1 MLEGRYGELSFR
13 FMQGNCVLS
22 YFDAAG
28 YRQQA
33 RTVKRPEDNWRDG
46 ANVVDY
52 ASGWDI
58 PRLNE
63 PDGMHFF
70 VSQWAEGNV
79 PYKAFLV
86 QDTLWATADLEVA
99 RPTRETTRTPE
110 VIDLIATSAA
120 ASAVSEESRAKVGTR
135 SRSSSKTAERRTN
148 GKPATTRAPS
158 RRGK

>member
-1 MLEGRYGELSFR
+1 
-13 FMQGNCVLS
+13 
-22 YFDAAG
+22 
-28 YRQQA
+28 
-33 RTVKRPEDNWRDG
+33 
-46 ANVVDY
+46 
-52 ASGWDI
+52 
-58 PRLNE
+58 
-63 PDGMHFF
+63 MHFF

-99 RPTRETTRTPE
+99 RPTRETSRTAE

-120 ASAVSEESRAKVGTR
+120 ASAVSDESRAKVGTR
-135 SRSSSKTAERRTN
+135 SRTSSKTAERRTN

>member
-1 MLEGRYGELSFR
+1 VPRCTPS
-13 FMQGNCVLS
+13 
-22 YFDAAG
+22 A
-28 YRQQA
+28 RQ
-33 RTVKRPEDNWRDG
+33 KRPEDNWRDG

-58 PRLNE
+58 PRLYGGYISPLSRLKE

-86 QDTLWATADLEVA
+86 RATLWATADLEVA

-110 VIDLIATSAA
+110 VIDLNAGPTASPRDARTVAT
-120 ASAVSEESRAKVGTR
+120 RQVGLKHR
-135 SRSSSKTAERRTN
+135 Y
-148 GKPATTRAPS
+148 
-158 RRGK
+158 RGEFVDQQCE